1 MYESPAM
8 WQSPQLDFQEIRP
21 EQEANAAADFL
32 SRNTWPFHART
43 TLTLDEARKVR
54 LGPPS
59 EVRTFWIHEN
69 DSPVGIVRA
78 FDLEDADI
86 GSVAFDL
93 RIADAYRGR
102 GIGRAAIGW
111 LVEKLF
117 ADYPLLHRIEASTRV
132 DNHAMRRA
140 LEFNG
145 FVLEGQLRQTWR
157 SEDGTRYD
165 AALYGSLR
173 SDE

>member
-1 MYESPAM
+1 M
-8 WQSPQLDFQEIRP
+8 WQAPHLEFREVDS
-21 EQEANAAADFL
+21 EQEANAVADFL
-32 SRNTWPFHART
+32 SRNIWPFHART

-69 DSPVGIVRA
+69 DSSVGIVRA
-78 FDLEDADI
+78 FDLEDADV

-93 RIADAYRGR
+93 RIADACRGR
-102 GIGRAAIGW
+102 GIGRTATGW
-111 LVEKLF
+111 LIEKLF
-117 ADYPLLHRIEASTRV
+117 ADYPTLHRIEANTRF

-157 SEDGTRYD
+157 SEDGKRHDT
-165 AALYGSLR
+165 ALYGRLR
-173 SDE
+173 SDV

>member
-1 MYESPAM
+1 M
-8 WQSPQLDFQEIRP
+8 WQSPQLEFREIDP
-21 EQEANAAADFL
+21 EQEANATAGFL

-43 TLTLDEARKVR
+43 RLTLDEARKVR
-54 LGPPS
+54 LGPPG

-69 DSPVGIVRA
+69 DSPAGIVRA
-78 FDLEDADI
+78 FDLEDADV

-93 RIADAYRGR
+93 RIADACRGR

-111 LVEKLF
+111 LAEWLF
-117 ADYPLLHRIEASTRV
+117 AEYPLLHRIEASTRV

-140 LEFNG
+140 LECNG

-157 SEDGTRYD
+157 SEDGKRHDT
-165 AALYGSLR
+165 ALYGRLR
-173 SDE
+173 SDV